1 MMWFSVHVI
10 VTLSLVAPLL
20 SFEWTKVPQSK
31 EVKREEK
38 VVLQCSVSGE
48 YMFMSWQG
56 KTAFREN
63 GPLFELSYGGNPMSK
78 VFDPKN
84 FDIVNTFD
92 LKLSVSQGMILLKLH
107 LQFH

>member
-63 GPLFELSYGGNPMSK
+63 GPLFELPYEGSVMSK
-78 VFDPKN
+78 VFDPQN
-84 FDIVNTFD
+84 FNIVNTFD
-92 LKLSVSQGMILLKLH
+92 LELSVSRRILIKLY